1 MSQCAIENLT
11 LLERGIIVRGLVES
25 GQLLIIDADA
35 KVIWN
40 SHDIADVSKQGDK
53 IQIVVSKR

>member
-25 GQLLIIDADA
+25 GQLLIIDADG

-53 IQIVVSKR
+53 IQIVVSKK